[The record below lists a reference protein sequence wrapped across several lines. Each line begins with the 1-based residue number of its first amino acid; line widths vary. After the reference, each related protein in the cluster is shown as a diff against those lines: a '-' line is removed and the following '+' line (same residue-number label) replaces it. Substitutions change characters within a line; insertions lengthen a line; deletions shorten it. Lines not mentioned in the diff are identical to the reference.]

1 MNMSGF
7 ISKLKQ
13 QRLCSF
19 LIAKVSVELKA
30 DPVIKNLPDVVT
42 CLCFPLLRRNE
53 QQKPKS
59 VGKKRNR

>member
-1 MNMSGF
+1 
-7 ISKLKQ
+7 
-13 QRLCSF
+13 LCSF